1 MCCCTN
7 GQGHGTSASR
17 PCPFLSIV
25 ELAIK
30 THESCFTTFPVFM
43 ADCLHGCNR
52 GRLKEMQGV
61 KKKSKA
67 GQQRAEDRAE
77 QSRSFPRAAR
87 PLGMQ
92 KQRKSADEA
101 GLCHTCFQYSSNGTN
116 QHGPTLLQQCMH
128 QIWPVRMCSAIIKD
142 KVTRLNQTKVYSVTS
157 LQTPCLR

>member
-1 MCCCTN
+1 
-7 GQGHGTSASR
+7 
-17 PCPFLSIV
+17 
-25 ELAIK
+25 
-30 THESCFTTFPVFM
+30 
-43 ADCLHGCNR
+43 
-52 GRLKEMQGV
+52 MQGV
-61 KKKSKA
+61 KKKSKE

-128 QIWPVRMCSAIIKD
+128 QIWPVCMCSAVIKD
-142 KVTRLNQTKVYSVTS
+142 KVTRLHQTKVYSVTS
-157 LQTPCLR
+157 LQTPCLGLAHASFLEAPSTALPGMQHIHHSLSGVSLTDCW